1 MFVCLDCGMIF
12 KHPKEYTETHGL
24 SSPPYEHFKG
34 CPACG
39 GAYAEAHY
47 CAVCGG
53 WIREDYIMVS
63 GYRICQ
69 DCYREVSLDE

>member
-1 MFVCLDCGMIF
+1 MIF
-12 KHPKEYTETHGL
+12 EHPQEYTETHGL

-34 CPACG
+34 CPECG
-39 GAYAEAHY
+39 GAYAEAHQ
-47 CAVCGG
+47 CDVCGG

-69 DCYREVSLDE
+69 DCYKEVSLDE